1 MYGKKPFKESLAVDN
16 DEKSGIPGR
25 EAQFVLDVRDRGV
38 VSSEEVLLLVWK
50 TEWVYR
56 VSVRKRLEER
66 QYKNEHRSMGQPP
79 LQLSLD

>member
-50 TEWVYR
+50 TE
-56 VSVRKRLEER
+56 
-66 QYKNEHRSMGQPP
+66 
-79 LQLSLD
+79 